1 MSLHSATHS
10 ARSPDSTTHQTEQ
23 VTAEDGRRIAR
34 GYDYVV
40 VGGGTA
46 GCVLANRL
54 TEDPAVHVLLV
65 EAGSATDLPAMSTPG
80 VWPTLLGTEAS
91 WGDTTVPQAFSHT
104 VIPAPRGRALGGS
117 SSINGLNFLRGHRS
131 SYDAWVDQGATG
143 WGFDDLLP
151 YFRRSE
157 TTEGRD
163 PAIRGTTG
171 PLLVGPTLHPSPAVV
186 GALAA
191 AAEAGFALVDDVN
204 SGLET
209 GFGLSDANVTDGARQ
224 SAADAYLRP
233 VMNRHNLKV
242 LTGAEVR
249 RLLIVDGAC
258 TGIEYS
264 RDGLISTVEAGR
276 EVILTAGAIGT
287 PQLLMLSGIG
297 PAEHLSSVGI
307 DVAHHLPGVG
317 NNLHDHPMST
327 VVYDVSTPLA
337 FDPHNIY
344 GQGVGLV
351 QTDPSADG
359 PDLQIL
365 FISQPYRAGNMSGP
379 DNGYAIGFSAVTP
392 SSRGTVRLADSD
404 PATRPLI
411 DPDYLGDE
419 KDVAVMTEGLRIARL
434 IGSRDALAQ
443 VRGSEAQPGTLVA
456 DDAEVRQYLR
466 DSLLVYFHYAGTC
479 RVGTDDLSVVGPD
492 LRVHGISGLRV
503 ADASIM
509 PSPVSANTNA
519 TVYAIAEKAAALIM
533 SGAASTFASTDRT
546 GFQPTGK

>member
-1 MSLHSATHS
+1 
-10 ARSPDSTTHQTEQ
+10 
-23 VTAEDGRRIAR
+23 
-34 GYDYVV
+34 
-40 VGGGTA
+40 
-46 GCVLANRL
+46 
-54 TEDPAVHVLLV
+54 
-65 EAGSATDLPAMSTPG
+65 
-80 VWPTLLGTEAS
+80 
-91 WGDTTVPQAFSHT
+91 
-104 VIPAPRGRALGGS
+104 
-117 SSINGLNFLRGHRS
+117 
-131 SYDAWVDQGATG
+131 
-143 WGFDDLLP
+143 
-151 YFRRSE
+151 
-157 TTEGRD
+157 
-163 PAIRGTTG
+163 
-171 PLLVGPTLHPSPAVV
+171 
-186 GALAA
+186 
-191 AAEAGFALVDDVN
+191 VN

-264 RDGLISTVEAGR
+264 IDGLISTVEAGR

-307 DVAHHLPGVG
+307 DVAHDLPGVG
-317 NNLHDHPMST
+317 SNLHDHPMST
-327 VVYDVSTPLA
+327 VVYDLSTPLA

-379 DNGYAIGFSAVTP
+379 DNGYAIGFSAMTP
-392 SSRGTVRLADSD
+392 SSRGTVRLADAD

-434 IGSRDALAQ
+434 IGSREALAQ
-443 VRGSEAQPGTLVA
+443 VRGSEAQPGTL
-456 DDAEVRQYLR
+456 
-466 DSLLVYFHYAGTC
+466 
-479 RVGTDDLSVVGPD
+479 
-492 LRVHGISGLRV
+492 I
-503 ADASIM
+503 
-509 PSPVSANTNA
+509 
-519 TVYAIAEKAAALIM
+519 
-533 SGAASTFASTDRT
+533 ASTDRT
-546 GFQPTGK
+546 AGSRSRRRRNRCLRNTGPHTLTSPESREGRLAESACGCCCWPANGLSARPRCLAARNRGSIGWHRWRPDDPAPAAPARWRR